1 MNPVNAVTND
11 GQTGLDR
18 PSAHYR
24 PPVVEVQSVL
34 EHADT
39 DEETFRKDI
48 CFIVSFMLPL
58 QSKMKSI
65 MATYTIT
72 VNERTHGGRALMAY
86 LKELGVLVEKQIS
99 TKKSSYA
106 RSKEDIRKGQVESFE
121 SAEDMFK
128 SLGI

>member
-1 MNPVNAVTND
+1 
-11 GQTGLDR
+11 
-18 PSAHYR
+18 
-24 PPVVEVQSVL
+24 
-34 EHADT
+34 
-39 DEETFRKDI
+39 
-48 CFIVSFMLPL
+48 
-58 QSKMKSI
+58 

-106 RSKEDIRKGQVESFE
+106 RSKEDIRKGQIESFE